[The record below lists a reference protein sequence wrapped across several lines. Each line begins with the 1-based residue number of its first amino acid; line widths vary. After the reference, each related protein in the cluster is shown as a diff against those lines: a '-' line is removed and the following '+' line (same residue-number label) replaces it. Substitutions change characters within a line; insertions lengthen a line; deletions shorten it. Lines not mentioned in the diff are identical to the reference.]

1 MSAKNRHPSA
11 SQTKLFEVIHTVLT
25 AIQPSYPDL
34 FHNETREKHGKGGHK
49 MNIESALVLITSA
62 SSLLGSTLAIH
73 FARLGARVIL
83 CDTNQQGLL
92 ETFKRCRDISH
103 EVEQYHLADYS
114 LHSIHNMLDHIEHTY
129 QSVPDVLINNWP
141 NAPLPSVVDEHPA
154 ELFIQKLALMASS
167 LFTFGQACSER
178 MRHRSAKGVIVN
190 VLSYNSPQDMP
201 GIENATSMVSGFTQS
216 WAKELTPFNIRVGG
230 VVPMISANDESV
242 HWAAVNDELIR
253 NTEYIVAN
261 EYFSGRVMSA

>member
-1 MSAKNRHPSA
+1 
-11 SQTKLFEVIHTVLT
+11 
-25 AIQPSYPDL
+25 
-34 FHNETREKHGKGGHK
+34 

-62 SSLLGSTLAIH
+62 SSILGSTLAIH
-73 FARLGARVIL
+73 FARLGAKVVL

-92 ETFKRCRDISH
+92 ETFTRCRHISQD
-103 EVEQYHLADYS
+103 VEHYHLNDYS
-114 LHSIHNMLDHIEHTY
+114 LNSIHGMLDEIEMRY
-129 QSVPDVLINNWP
+129 QGVPDVLINNWP
-141 NAPLPSVVDEHPA
+141 NAPLPSVVDDRPA

-178 MRHRSAKGVIVN
+178 MRHRSTKGVIVN
-190 VLSYNSPQDMP
+190 VLSYNSPQDKP

-230 VVPMISANDESV
+230 VVPIISANDEHE

-253 NTEYIVAN
+253 NTEYIVSN